1 MTTQTQLVED
11 RLRRMILDMDIGP
24 GERLTERWLE
34 GQFQTSRTSVRTALF
49 RLEAEG
55 LVSRNDR
62 GWIVPPIDPDE
73 VKQLFV
79 YREILEVAAIQLGG
93 STVSQAELAEMEAIL
108 DSIRP
113 DSELEQRDNAAR
125 QFHMRI
131 GSLAKN
137 EFVSRGIADCM
148 TRLTRARWF
157 EIDAAHEG
165 WAEHRALLQALRDG
179 DVGRAIE
186 LTRGHISAARERLL
200 DALTA
205 RRRSLRA
212 RGIVVSGES

>member
-11 RLRRMILDMDIGP
+11 QLRRMILDMDIGP

-62 GWIVPPIDPDE
+62 GWMVPPIDLDE
-73 VKQLFV
+73 VRQLFV
-79 YREILEVAAIQLGG
+79 YREILEVAAIHCGG
-93 STVSQAELAEMEAIL
+93 ATVSKTELEEMEAII
-108 DSIRP
+108 DSIGP
-113 DSELEQRDNAAR
+113 DSEPEQRDHAAR
-125 QFHMRI
+125 QFHMKI

-137 EFVSRGIADCM
+137 EFVSRGIADCL
-148 TRLTRARWF
+148 TRLTRVRWF

-165 WAEHRALLQALRDG
+165 WMEHRAVLQALRQGNID
-179 DVGRAIE
+179 RAAE

-200 DALTA
+200 DALSA
-205 RRRSLRA
+205 RKRSLRA
-212 RGIVVSGES
+212 RGVVVSGKS